1 MVRVG
6 IAALQNRCP
15 PSPVTRGRW
24 ARLCLAALC
33 AIAVTP
39 RTAQAHLVTSGGG
52 PFFDGLIHFYVSP
65 DDLLPVLAVALFSG
79 LSGKRAARGLVLTL
93 PVAWLLGTV
102 AGMQVSN
109 LNELEIRF
117 AGVSMLCM
125 GLLLS
130 INLKLPAGLL
140 ILVALLLGAWHGLAN
155 GLNIATTGTSG
166 LAAIGNT
173 VAASLVALIFSAAAV
188 SLTKSWQLIAVRV
201 VGSWVAAIGLLVFAW
216 QFRPGG

>member
-6 IAALQNRCP
+6 IAAIQNRCP
-15 PSPVTRGRW
+15 PSPVSGGRW

-65 DDLLPVLAVALFSG
+65 DDLLTVLAVALFSG

-102 AGMQVSN
+102 VGMQVSN

-130 INLKLPAGLL
+130 INLKLPAGSL
-140 ILVALLLGAWHGLAN
+140 ILVGLLIGFWHGFTN
-155 GLNIATTGTSG
+155 GLNFATTGTSG
-166 LAAIGNT
+166 LTAIGNT
-173 VAASLVALIFSAAAV
+173 VAASLVALLFSAAAV
-188 SLTKSWQLIAVRV
+188 SLSKSWQQIAVRV
-201 VGSWVAAIGLLVFAW
+201 VGSWVAAIGLLVLAW

>member
-6 IAALQNRCP
+6 AEASQNSRATTAASR
-15 PSPVTRGRW
+15 SGW
-24 ARLCLAALC
+24 ARLCLAALF

-65 DDLLPVLAVALFSG
+65 DDFLTVLAVALFSG

-93 PVAWLLGTV
+93 PAAWLLGTV

-109 LNELEIRF
+109 VSQLDIQF
-117 AGVSMLCM
+117 AGVSMLCT
-125 GLLLS
+125 GLLLG
-130 INLKLPAGLL
+130 INLKLPTGWLILVGLL
-140 ILVALLLGAWHGLAN
+140 IGAWHGFTN
-155 GLNIATTGTSG
+155 GLNIAATGTSG

-173 VAASLVALIFSAAAV
+173 VAASLVALLLSAAAV

-201 VGSWVAAIGLLVFAW
+201 VGSWVAAIGLLVLAW